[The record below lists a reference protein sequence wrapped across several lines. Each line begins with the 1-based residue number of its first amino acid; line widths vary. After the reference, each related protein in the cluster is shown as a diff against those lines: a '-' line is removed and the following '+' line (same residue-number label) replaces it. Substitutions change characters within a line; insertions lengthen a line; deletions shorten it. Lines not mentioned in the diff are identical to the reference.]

1 MFNEQTRH
9 ITMLIAYAEA
19 LYFKTNTYQRLVC
32 NYALLTEWQMYHFLK
47 KIWSYISDRRM
58 KFVKKWEKDLWIDMC
73 AEAHRRYKNEAKI
86 IFKRFYISC
95 YWPDYFVIW
104 QCRHKICITAIFIES
119 DRFVGNLRY
128 SHSLRFYSC
137 DPAVACW
144 GHCGGQSE

>member
-58 KFVKKWEKDLWIDMC
+58 KFVKKWEKDLCIVC
-73 AEAHRRYKNEAKI
+73 AGRHGRCREACRFGMSGSVKSRFSDNKI
-86 IFKRFYISC
+86 RF
-95 YWPDYFVIW
+95 PDFVV
-104 QCRHKICITAIFIES
+104 RNM
-119 DRFVGNLRY
+119 D
-128 SHSLRFYSC
+128 
-137 DPAVACW
+137 
-144 GHCGGQSE
+144 